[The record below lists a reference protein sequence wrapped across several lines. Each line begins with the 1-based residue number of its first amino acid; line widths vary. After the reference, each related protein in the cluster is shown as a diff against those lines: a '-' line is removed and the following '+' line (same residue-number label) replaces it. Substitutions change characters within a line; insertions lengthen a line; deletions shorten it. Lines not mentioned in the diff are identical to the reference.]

1 MAALKEIEHIKE
13 WHVGV
18 HDWKAADLQIHDG
31 YLVCGVEF
39 DEGFDQQHPQY
50 ILTRFAIDRHPT
62 IPLSKQLIINVCVCV

>member
-31 YLVCGVEF
+31 NLVCRVEF
-39 DEGFDQQHPQY
+39 DEGFD
-50 ILTRFAIDRHPT
+50 
-62 IPLSKQLIINVCVCV
+62 